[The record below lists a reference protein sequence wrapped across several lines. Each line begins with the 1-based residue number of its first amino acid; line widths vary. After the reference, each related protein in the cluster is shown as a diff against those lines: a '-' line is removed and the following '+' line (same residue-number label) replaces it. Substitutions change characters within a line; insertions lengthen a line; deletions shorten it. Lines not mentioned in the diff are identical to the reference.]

1 MSSIHSRDQESTH
14 KPGKKETESLPCSQE
29 ISNTASELVDALPF
43 VIEDSAPLTSLTPTA
58 LGDQPSALGR
68 TGREREASVPR
79 LTLPL

>member
-1 MSSIHSRDQESTH
+1 
-14 KPGKKETESLPCSQE
+14 
-29 ISNTASELVDALPF
+29 LVDALPF